1 MWTESKIIE
10 IFSNIMKM
18 LTGIEFERQTEL
30 KTEKLL
36 GGRINLKARDLLV
49 VLDNI
54 ENAFSVSISEESICD
69 GQFDTYDHILELLF
83 QSLVK

>member
-18 LTGIEFERQTEL
+18 LTGIEFESQAEL